1 MAVSAGFAWWWWSSP
16 LSRRLSS
23 RGSSWV
29 EHQLV
34 GGSRRA
40 SSSTPQSTFGWGVC
54 LRVGLPSGGGRNGG
68 VGCGSS
74 GTLLGPEGVAVG
86 CCLVGTPRSMN
97 RLGLL
102 CAALPSGGGVRG
114 GWGQASGC
122 RGGPLVS

>member
-1 MAVSAGFAWWWWSSP
+1 M
-16 LSRRLSS
+16 
-23 RGSSWV
+23 

-68 VGCGSS
+68 VGCGPS

-102 CAALPSGGGVRG
+102 CAVLPSGGGVRG